1 MRISKLLFLTVFVTA
16 LLVGVAPTYAHTG
29 HGHDTDLAFASVFHH
44 YRAVWKVLTADGL
57 DGVTAHAEGMREAAD
72 AIAAELSAERAGL
85 VSDADTAAAEG
96 FFDAVARAAID
107 LGAAGDLATARE
119 AFYAASK
126 PMVRLSELLEG
137 ERPKVIY
144 CPMAK
149 KSWLQIEDE
158 VANPYYGRMMP
169 KCGDVVGE

>member
-1 MRISKLLFLTVFVTA
+1 MQRIKLPLLTLSLTA
-16 LLVGVAPTYAHTG
+16 LLVNALPAHAHDG
-29 HGHDTDLAFASVFHH
+29 HGHDGDLAFASVFHH
-44 YRAVWKVLTADGL
+44 YQEVWKTLAADGL
-57 DGVTAHAEGMREAAD
+57 DGVDAHAEGMREAAD
-72 AIAAELSAERAGL
+72 AIAAHFSIERAGL
-85 VSDADTAAAEG
+85 VVEADPSEAMA

-149 KSWLQIEDE
+149 KSWLQVEDE
-158 VANPYYGRMMP
+158 VANPYHGRMMSE
-169 KCGDVVGE
+169 CGDVVDE